1 MLIEGRMQRVTF
13 SSLVPSSS
21 TPAWQLCLT
30 LSAHRSLVLL
40 RLSLLGRGL
49 GAGVLAGACPSWV
62 LLPTPSRKYPELLTP
77 TIPFL
82 KGVLGK
88 NNFQPFAEFLILSL
102 LPVGWDPTRQSLAGP
117 FTWPWL
123 GIWVGVGVGVGGEE
137 ARLT

>member
-1 MLIEGRMQRVTF
+1 MLIEGRVQRVTF

-21 TPAWQLCLT
+21 APAWQLCLT

-88 NNFQPFAEFLILSL
+88 NNFQPFAEFLILFAARGLGPPPGNHWLAPLSG
-102 LPVGWDPTRQSLAGP
+102 PGWGSG
-117 FTWPWL
+117 WGWGL
-123 GIWVGVGVGVGGEE
+123 GWGRE